1 MDNSKLCANCPS
13 TFNKFGEKIDHHPD
27 AKSLLK
33 SAEAGCPLCVVLAEG
48 FQQLIV
54 SKSLSAKFDDL
65 VSFQYQLR
73 KSGLQGEVEVPL
85 LYEFSASPKP
95 STPIASDP
103 FTSFEPLSLAQ
114 LLRGTDYLMIFY
126 VIPVPGMYFQV
137 EFLLEINI

>member
-13 TFNKFGEKIDHHPD
+13 SFYTFGEKIGHHPD

-33 SAEAGCPLCVVLAEG
+33 SAEAGCPLYIVLADG

-54 SKSLSAKFDDL
+54 SKSLSAKFDNL

-73 KSGLQGEVEVPL
+73 KSGLQGEVEGPL

-95 STPIASDP
+95 STPITSDLFAP
-103 FTSFEPLSLAQ
+103 FKPLSLPH

-126 VIPVPGMYFQV
+126 VIHIPGMYFSNC
-137 EFLLEINI
+137 ISIGNR